1 MELFLFL
8 PPAKFWGLWGR
19 SLMALFFITYVM
31 IINCLESS
39 SSAIRTKTWL
49 LLPSDSLILSPAGWT
64 EKQDLCFSFVWL
76 CFCLC
81 CRSSEGR
88 GHPGPHYISWQR
100 PIRTGLHLQAAV
112 PSGAAAVRGL
122 GVQGRHLLL
131 GRTELH
137 DCRQD
142 LWQQDPRVR
151 LRDCNGGLFLSLP
164 FPADFNKDSSISS
177 DRRAAMLDCETESS
191 GNYRQSLLE
200 GPSAQSQPN
209 EGLLTLSVSPLRSV
223 MLVWH
228 MQQWQWRGKKSNQLV

>member
-1 MELFLFL
+1 MPLGQ
-8 PPAKFWGLWGR
+8 KQDQ
-19 SLMALFFITYVM
+19 IT
-31 IINCLESS
+31 L
-39 SSAIRTKTWL
+39 L

-76 CFCLC
+76 CSCLC

-122 GVQGRHLLL
+122 RVQGRHLLL

-164 FPADFNKDSSISS
+164 FPADFNKDSFLLTAGQPCWTVKPRAQETTASPCWRALLHSHS
-177 DRRAAMLDCETESS
+177 QMKVCSHSVCPPQKCNAGLAYAAMTMT
-191 GNYRQSLLE
+191 R
-200 GPSAQSQPN
+200 
-209 EGLLTLSVSPLRSV
+209 
-223 MLVWH
+223 
-228 MQQWQWRGKKSNQLV
+228 KKSNQLV